1 VSLRASGF
9 TQAVADGPL
18 WVAAGVSVLVGALGF
33 ISPCVLPLVPG
44 YLSYV
49 AGLAGEQPTGSDRS
63 RQTRRM
69 VAGAVLFIAGFTAVF
84 IAGGAVFG
92 GLATTLALHRIALQ
106 RILGGVT
113 IALGLVFAGFLSPM
127 QRQLRLPLRPQVGLA
142 GAPLL
147 GVVFGLGW
155 TPCIGPTL
163 AVVLGLASQQSSA
176 GRGAL
181 LSAFYGLGLGVP
193 FMLVAAGVGWFT
205 STLTVLRRNM
215 RWVSLGGGLVMV
227 AIGVLLASGV
237 WNQWMDLLRAT
248 VGARGIGTGV

>member
-1 VSLRASGF
+1 MSSAGSGLA
-9 TQAVADGPL
+9 QAVTDGPL
-18 WVAAGVSVLVGALGF
+18 WVAAGVSVLVGVLGF

-49 AGLAGEQPTGSDRS
+49 AGLAGEQAREADRG

-69 VAGAVLFIAGFTAVF
+69 IAGASLFIVGFTAVF
-84 IAGGAVFG
+84 IAGGALFG
-92 GLATTLALHRIALQ
+92 GLATTLALHRVALQ
-106 RILGGVT
+106 QILGGVT
-113 IALGLVFAGFLSPM
+113 IALGLVFAGLLSPL
-127 QRQLRLPLRPQVGLA
+127 QRQIRLPWRPRVGLT

-181 LSAFYGLGLGVP
+181 LSAFYGIGLGVP
-193 FMLVAAGVGWFT
+193 FILVAAGVGWFT
-205 STLTVLRRNM
+205 STLAVMRRNM
-215 RWVSLGGGLVMV
+215 RWISLGGGLAMM
-227 AIGVLLASGV
+227 AIGVLLATGI
-237 WNQWMDLLRAT
+237 WNDWMDLLRAS
-248 VGARGIGTGV
+248 VGARGVGTGI

>member
-1 VSLRASGF
+1 MSLAASGF
-9 TQAVADGPL
+9 TQTVTDGPL
-18 WVAAGVSVLVGALGF
+18 WVAAGVAVLVGVLGF

-49 AGLAGEQPTGSDRS
+49 AGLAGERSTGSNRG

-69 VAGAVLFIAGFTAVF
+69 VAGASLFILGFTAVF
-84 IAGGAVFG
+84 IAGGALFG
-92 GLATTLALHRIALQ
+92 GLATTLALHRVALQ
-106 RILGGVT
+106 RILGGIT

-127 QRQLRLPLRPQVGLA
+127 QRQVRLPLRPGVGLT

-147 GVVFGLGW
+147 GLVFGLGW

-193 FMLVAAGVGWFT
+193 FILVAAGVGWFT
-205 STLTVLRRNM
+205 STLAVLRRNM

-227 AIGVLLASGV
+227 AIGVLLATGI

-248 VGARGIGTGV
+248 VGARGIGTSI